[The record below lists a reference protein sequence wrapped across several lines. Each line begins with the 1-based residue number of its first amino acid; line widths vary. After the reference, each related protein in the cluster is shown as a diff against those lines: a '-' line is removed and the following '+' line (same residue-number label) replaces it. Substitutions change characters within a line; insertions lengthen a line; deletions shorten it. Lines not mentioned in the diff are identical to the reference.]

1 MAKFIYR
8 MQNILTLDE
17 KLEEQAKM
25 EYAAQQ
31 VVLNEAEEE
40 EEALKQRKVSYEEE
54 ARRLRGEKLNARD
67 MALNARAIDIMG
79 DLILEQHEIVKQE
92 EDKLEVKRSALEEA
106 MKDRKTQEKL
116 KEKAFD
122 DFKQELAMEESKQI
136 DQLTSYTFGIK
147 KQKAKAEG

>member
-79 DLILEQHEIVKQE
+79 DLILEQHEIV
-92 EDKLEVKRSALEEA
+92 R
-106 MKDRKTQEKL
+106 
-116 KEKAFD
+116 
-122 DFKQELAMEESKQI
+122 
-136 DQLTSYTFGIK
+136 
-147 KQKAKAEG
+147 

>member
-1 MAKFIYR
+1 MAKFVYR
-8 MQNILTLDE
+8 MQNILNLDE

-25 EYAAQQ
+25 EYATQQ
-31 VVLNEAEEE
+31 MVLNEEEE
-40 EEALKQRKVSYEEE
+40 KEQHLKDRRTAYEEE
-54 ARRLRGEKLNARD
+54 ARRLREENISVK
-67 MALNARAIDIMG
+67 
-79 DLILEQHEIVKQE
+79 DLIANANAIGVMGTLIEEQHKVVTKE

-122 DFKQELAMEESKQI
+122 EFKMELVMEENKQI

-147 KQKAKAEG
+147 KQQEKKN